1 MMNAPE
7 SINAQPLTTE
17 QLEQAKRY
25 ILKSLPQVLEQSP
38 EFVTFVEGVVAEKF
52 PRRDEFARL
61 LEQVEAHRR
70 ETRQYK
76 KETDERFDR
85 IDDRFEAHRRETR
98 QYKKETDE
106 RFDRMDDRFD
116 RMDDRFEAH
125 RQETRQYKK
134 ETDERFDKIDER
146 FDRMDDR
153 FDRLELTLARLG
165 SRWGLH
171 SENIF
176 RKTMKSV
183 LEESFD
189 ATVEERNIQGEQFDL
204 VVMKN
209 GDHILIEIAAGVR
222 RNILERL
229 DRKKNLYISEVGI
242 VPVRIILAVGTI
254 NSHSVQ
260 IIRDAG
266 IEVIEPD
273 DDFYG
278 EE

>member
-1 MMNAPE
+1 MNAPE
-7 SINAQPLTTE
+7 SMNGQPLTTE

-25 ILKSLPQVLEQSP
+25 ILKSLPQILEQAP

-61 LEQVEAHRR
+61 LEQVEAHR
-70 ETRQYK
+70 
-76 KETDERFDR
+76 
-85 IDDRFEAHRRETR
+85 
-98 QYKKETDE
+98 
-106 RFDRMDDRFD
+106 
-116 RMDDRFEAH
+116 
-125 RQETRQYKK
+125 QETRQYKK
-134 ETDERFDKIDER
+134 ETDERFDKVDNRFDKVDDRFDKVDTRLDGIDDRFDKVDER
-146 FDRMDDR
+146 LDRMDDR
-153 FDRLELTLARLG
+153 FDQMDDRFDKMDDRFDRMDGRFDSMDDRFDGLELTLARLG

-171 SENIF
+171 SEDLF
-176 RKTMKSV
+176 RKTMKAV
-183 LEESFD
+183 LEQSFE

-209 GDHILIEIAAGVR
+209 GDHILIEIAASVR

-229 DRKKNLYISEVGI
+229 DRKKSLYVSEVG
-242 VPVRIILAVGTI
+242 VEPARNILAVGTI
-254 NSHSVQ
+254 NSRSVQ

-266 IEVIEPD
+266 IEVVEPD

>member
-85 IDDRFEAHRRETR
+85 
-98 QYKKETDE
+98 
-106 RFDRMDDRFD
+106 MDDRFD

-125 RQETRQYKK
+125 RRETRQYKK

-242 VPVRIILAVGTI
+242 VPARIILAVGTI

>member
-1 MMNAPE
+1 MNG
-7 SINAQPLTTE
+7 QPLTTE

-25 ILKSLPQVLEQSP
+25 ILKSLPQVLEQAP

-61 LEQVEAHRR
+61 LDQV
-70 ETRQYK
+70 
-76 KETDERFDR
+76 
-85 IDDRFEAHRRETR
+85 
-98 QYKKETDE
+98 
-106 RFDRMDDRFD
+106 
-116 RMDDRFEAH
+116 EAH
-125 RQETRQYKK
+125 RQETRQYKE
-134 ETDERFDKIDER
+134 ETDERFDKIDERFDKVDER

-171 SENIF
+171 SEDLF

-183 LEESFD
+183 LEESFE

-209 GDHILIEIAAGVR
+209 GDHILIEIAASVR

-229 DRKKNLYISEVGI
+229 DRKKNLYVSEVGI
-242 VPVRIILAVGTI
+242 VPARIILAVGTI